1 MHSLIV
7 DGFLIGLSVDI
18 DCLAWGLRV
27 SGWIEEISVL
37 EFEAGG
43 KHEAAPSDA
52 LPVFQ
57 NK

>member
-1 MHSLIV
+1 M
-7 DGFLIGLSVDI
+7 IGLSVGV